1 MLVTENTVYKQ
12 YIAMNH
18 CLITIDSSLE
28 ATEGSKIRKNLK
40 KIYIKVSGQNFQI
53 MWVDNFKLLFRR
65 INTNLKF

>member
-28 ATEGSKIRKNLK
+28 ATEGSKIRKKFEKN
-40 KIYIKVSGQNFQI
+40 IYQSVGSKFPDYVGGQFQI
-53 MWVDNFKLLFRR
+53 AF
-65 INTNLKF
+65 